1 MQEQQNIEW
10 KVNWRDEY
18 LKWICGFANAQGGK
32 IYIGKNDKGEVIGID
47 NAKKL
52 LEDIPNK
59 VRDILGILV
68 DVNLHETERGVFLEI
83 TVEPQPFPVNYK
95 GQYHYRSGSTKQELK
110 GAALDKFMLEKKGKK
125 WDGVPVPNVSVD
137 DLKDETFEFFKK
149 RAIISKRID
158 ESVLT
163 EKNINILENLKL
175 IEKPYLKRASVLLFH
190 PDPEKYFTGAFIKI
204 GYFKTDTELIFQDE
218 VKGNLFEQ
226 IEKTIEILFTK
237 YIKAIISYEG
247 IHRVEK
253 YEYPKDAVR
262 EAILN
267 ALTHKDY
274 SMGVPIQISVYD
286 EKLMIWNYGKLPEDW
301 TVENLM
307 QKHSSIPYN
316 PDIANA
322 FFRTGYV
329 ESWGRGTIKI
339 IEQCEEH
346 GLQKPEFEN
355 NGKDFWVIFKKNIFN
370 ETFLNQLG
378 LNKRQIKAVLYA
390 KENNRL
396 SNKEYQSIN
405 NVSKRTATN
414 ELTELVEKFKILNK
428 IGTSGAGIYYKI
440 MGQ

>member
-1 MQEQQNIEW
+1 MSENQNIEW
-10 KVNWRDEY
+10 KEGWRDEY
-18 LKWICGFANAQGGK
+18 LKWICGFANAQGGT
-32 IYIGKNDKGEVIGID
+32 IYIGKNDKGDVVGIN

-68 DVNLHETERGVFLEI
+68 DVNLHETEKGVFLEI
-83 TVEPQPFPVNYK
+83 IVEPQPFPVNYK

-137 DLKDETFEFFKK
+137 DFKNETFEFFKK
-149 RAIISKRID
+149 RAIVSKRID

-163 EKNINILENLKL
+163 EKNISILENLRL
-175 IEKPYLKRASVLLFH
+175 IEKPYLKRAAVLLFH
-190 PDPEKYFTGAFIKI
+190 PDPEKYFTGAYIKI
-204 GYFKTDTELIFQDE
+204 GYFQTDTELIFQDE

-226 IEKTIEILFTK
+226 VEKTIEILFTK

-247 IHRVEK
+247 IHRVET

-267 ALTHKDY
+267 ALAHKDY

-286 EKLMIWNYGKLPEDW
+286 NKLMIWNYGQLPEDW
-301 TVENLM
+301 TIENLM

-322 FFRTGYV
+322 FFRAGLV

-339 IEQCEEH
+339 IEQCKEH
-346 GLQKPEFEN
+346 GLPKPEFEN
-355 NGKDFWVIFKKNIFN
+355 SGKDFWVIFRKDIYNEISLKKLGIN
-370 ETFLNQLG
+370 E
-378 LNKRQIKAVLYA
+378 RQIKAVLYA
-390 KENNRL
+390 KENNRI
-396 SNKEYQSIN
+396 SNKDYQSIN

-414 ELTELVEKFKILNK
+414 DLTELVDKFKILNK
-428 IGTSGAGIYYKI
+428 IGTSGAGIYYKL
-440 MGQ
+440 MGH